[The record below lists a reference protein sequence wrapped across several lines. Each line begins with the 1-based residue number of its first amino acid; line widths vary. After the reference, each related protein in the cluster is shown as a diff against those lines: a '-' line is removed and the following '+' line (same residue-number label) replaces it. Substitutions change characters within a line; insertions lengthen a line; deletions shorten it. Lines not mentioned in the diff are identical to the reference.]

1 MREWKVF
8 KPRPLQQ
15 EVLNYTGR
23 KMGVSAVPGS
33 GKTQTLSYLVAELI
47 VRGVIGPDQEVLVVT
62 LVNSA
67 VDNFSHRVA
76 SFIQQRG
83 LVPRIGYRVRT
94 LHGLAHD
101 IVRERP
107 ALAGLSDGFQI
118 IDERAAEQILLG
130 ATAAWLSGNQHV
142 IDEFLDPEIEGLS
155 GERIRRREWPDL
167 IKGLVRDLIR
177 QAKDI
182 QISPSEL
189 HLKLDEFNAAI
200 PLLDMACA
208 IYADY
213 QRALTYRGAV
223 DFNDLIGKALQALQS
238 DPDYLARL
246 RHRWPF
252 ILEDEAQ
259 DSSRLQEEILRLL
272 SGPGGNWV
280 RVGDP
285 NQAIFETF
293 TTASP
298 QFMRDFLQE
307 SDVVARELPNSGR
320 STESIIKLANEL
332 INWTQNEHPL
342 LSVRSALSVPYIK
355 PSPPGDPQPNPVDS
369 PEGIHLIDLMYTPQ
383 EEVQAVATSI
393 EKWLPDHLDKTVA
406 VLVPT
411 NHRGFQLVNELKLR
425 NIPIVEILRS
435 TRPTR
440 EVAGALTLVLRYLS
454 EPTSPRQLG
463 KIYQVWRREE
473 RADEASNVR
482 LARGFNLLRKC
493 RWVEGYLWPRPDRD
507 WLTNLQHEL
516 KDPEL
521 IGQLHDFRAMVQRWQ
536 RAMPLPIDQ
545 LILTL
550 AQDLFSEPEDLAVT
564 YKLAVFLRRV
574 SDANP
579 EWRLPEFAGELELIA
594 MNERRFLGL
603 SQDDLGFDP
612 EQHKGEVVV
621 ATIHK
626 AKGLE
631 WDRVYLMSVNNYD
644 FPSGEPHDTF
654 ISEKWFVRG
663 RLNLQAELL
672 AQLRAFLEDEP
683 MASYKEGMATKQ
695 ARLGY
700 AAERLRLLYVGI
712 TRAKEELI
720 ITWNI
725 GRRRDKKQST
735 PFVALQ
741 AFWEGIIDDPAD

>member
-1 MREWKVF
+1 MF

-76 SFIQQRG
+76 SFIQPRG

-142 IDEFLDPEIEGLS
+142 IDEFLAPEIEGLS
-155 GERIRRREWPDL
+155 GERIRRREWPNL
-167 IKGLVRDLIR
+167 IKGLVSDLIR

-223 DFNDLIGKALQALQS
+223 DFDDLIGKALQALQS

-272 SGPGGNWV
+272 SGPEGNWV

-285 NQAIFETF
+285 N
-293 TTASP
+293 
-298 QFMRDFLQE
+298 
-307 SDVVARELPNSGR
+307 
-320 STESIIKLANEL
+320 
-332 INWTQNEHPL
+332 
-342 LSVRSALSVPYIK
+342 
-355 PSPPGDPQPNPVDS
+355 
-369 PEGIHLIDLMYTPQ
+369 
-383 EEVQAVATSI
+383 
-393 EKWLPDHLDKTVA
+393 
-406 VLVPT
+406 
-411 NHRGFQLVNELKLR
+411 
-425 NIPIVEILRS
+425 
-435 TRPTR
+435 
-440 EVAGALTLVLRYLS
+440 
-454 EPTSPRQLG
+454 
-463 KIYQVWRREE
+463 
-473 RADEASNVR
+473 
-482 LARGFNLLRKC
+482 
-493 RWVEGYLWPRPDRD
+493 
-507 WLTNLQHEL
+507 
-516 KDPEL
+516 
-521 IGQLHDFRAMVQRWQ
+521 
-536 RAMPLPIDQ
+536 
-545 LILTL
+545 
-550 AQDLFSEPEDLAVT
+550 
-564 YKLAVFLRRV
+564 
-574 SDANP
+574 
-579 EWRLPEFAGELELIA
+579 
-594 MNERRFLGL
+594 
-603 SQDDLGFDP
+603 
-612 EQHKGEVVV
+612 
-621 ATIHK
+621 
-626 AKGLE
+626 
-631 WDRVYLMSVNNYD
+631 
-644 FPSGEPHDTF
+644 
-654 ISEKWFVRG
+654 
-663 RLNLQAELL
+663 
-672 AQLRAFLEDEP
+672 
-683 MASYKEGMATKQ
+683 
-695 ARLGY
+695 
-700 AAERLRLLYVGI
+700 
-712 TRAKEELI
+712 
-720 ITWNI
+720 
-725 GRRRDKKQST
+725 
-735 PFVALQ
+735 
-741 AFWEGIIDDPAD
+741 

>member
-1 MREWKVF
+1 V
-8 KPRPLQQ
+8 
-15 EVLNYTGR
+15 
-23 KMGVSAVPGS
+23 
-33 GKTQTLSYLVAELI
+33 
-47 VRGVIGPDQEVLVVT
+47 
-62 LVNSA
+62 
-67 VDNFSHRVA
+67 
-76 SFIQQRG
+76 
-83 LVPRIGYRVRT
+83 
-94 LHGLAHD
+94 
-101 IVRERP
+101 
-107 ALAGLSDGFQI
+107 
-118 IDERAAEQILLG
+118 
-130 ATAAWLSGNQHV
+130 
-142 IDEFLDPEIEGLS
+142 
-155 GERIRRREWPDL
+155 
-167 IKGLVRDLIR
+167 
-177 QAKDI
+177 
-182 QISPSEL
+182 
-189 HLKLDEFNAAI
+189 
-200 PLLDMACA
+200 
-208 IYADY
+208 
-213 QRALTYRGAV
+213 
-223 DFNDLIGKALQALQS
+223 
-238 DPDYLARL
+238 
-246 RHRWPF
+246 
-252 ILEDEAQ
+252 
-259 DSSRLQEEILRLL
+259 
-272 SGPGGNWV
+272 
-280 RVGDP
+280 
-285 NQAIFETF
+285 
-293 TTASP
+293 
-298 QFMRDFLQE
+298 
-307 SDVVARELPNSGR
+307 
-320 STESIIKLANEL
+320 
-332 INWTQNEHPL
+332 
-342 LSVRSALSVPYIK
+342 
-355 PSPPGDPQPNPVDS
+355 
-369 PEGIHLIDLMYTPQ
+369 
-383 EEVQAVATSI
+383 
-393 EKWLPDHLDKTVA
+393 
-406 VLVPT
+406 
-411 NHRGFQLVNELKLR
+411 
-425 NIPIVEILRS
+425 
-435 TRPTR
+435 
-440 EVAGALTLVLRYLS
+440 
-454 EPTSPRQLG
+454 
-463 KIYQVWRREE
+463 YQVWRREE

-507 WLTNLQHEL
+507 WLTNLQHEV

-550 AQDLFSEPEDLAVT
+550 AQDLFSEPEDLSVT

-725 GRRRDKKQST
+725 GRRR
-735 PFVALQ
+735 
-741 AFWEGIIDDPAD
+741 